1 MTDKINNFFN
11 SWNFTTVNRIKFLF
25 TFIMTIIG
33 LLISFNYGLAFGGCI
48 TAAFV
53 CYNIYKK
60 IKTGEF
66 DSAEVVYVALGWMIG
81 ILCYVPVDAFC

>member
-1 MTDKINNFFN
+1 MNKIIDFFN
-11 SWNFTTVNRIKFLF
+11 SWNFTYINRIKFLF

-33 LLISFNYGLAFGGCI
+33 LLISFDYGLIFGGCI

-60 IKTGEF
+60 VRIGEF
-66 DSAEVVYVALGWMIG
+66 NASEIIYVALGWMIG
-81 ILCYVPVDAFC
+81 ILCYVPFDALS

>member
-33 LLISFNYGLAFGGCI
+33 LLISFYYGLAFGGCI

-53 CYNIYKK
+53 CYNIYKIFTK
-60 IKTGEF
+60 IGG
-66 DSAEVVYVALGWMIG
+66 LWMIKRKKS
-81 ILCYVPVDAFC
+81 I